1 MKKDLDQQLNIIMNK
16 QFSNQPLVSIIMNC
30 YNGEDYLCESIESVL
45 SQTYKKWEL
54 IFWDNKSEDKSAEIF
69 KSYRDKRFKYYYA
82 PQHTLLYEA
91 RNQAIEK
98 SSGEF
103 IAFLDTD
110 DFWVKDKLELQ
121 IPFFKDLEVGVVYG
135 NLFIVNEKLNNKKI
149 FFKKKK
155 PKGFILDDLLKDYC
169 TSLVTLVI
177 RKSFLKDYQPAFD
190 RSFHIIGDF
199 DLMIRMSSKYKFE
212 CVDKPI
218 ASWRSHWKNESLL
231 KKKTQIKE
239 LKIWYKKMQNYP
251 IIFNNKNFSHINNI
265 INNLETV
272 SLILD
277 NDREGAKLQ
286 IRKMPYSLKKIKF
299 LIALFLPKNFVKR
312 FIQF

>member
-1 MKKDLDQQLNIIMNK
+1 MNK

-149 FFKKKK
+149 FLKKKM

-169 TSLVTLVI
+169 TGLVTLVI
-177 RKSFLKDYQPAFD
+177 RKSFLKDYQSVFD

-251 IIFNNKNFSHINNI
+251 IIFNNKNFSNINNI

-277 NDREGAKLQ
+277 SDRKKARLQ
-286 IRKMPYSLKKIKF
+286 IKKMPYSLKKIKF

-312 FIQF
+312 FIRF

>member
-1 MKKDLDQQLNIIMNK
+1 MKKDLNQQLNILMNK
-16 QFSNQPLVSIIMNC
+16 QTNYQPLVSIIMNC
-30 YNGEDYLCESIESVL
+30 YNGEAYLYESIESVI
-45 SQTYKKWEL
+45 SQTYKNWEL

-69 KSYRDKRFKYYYA
+69 KSYKDKRFKYYYA

-149 FFKKKK
+149 FSKKKM

-177 RKSFLKDYQPAFD
+177 RKSFLKDYQSVFD
-190 RSFHIIGDF
+190 RSFHIMGDF

-277 NDREGAKLQ
+277 NDRKKARLQ
-286 IRKMPYSLKKIKF
+286 IKKMPYSLKKIKF
-299 LIALFLPKNFVKR
+299 LIALFLPKNFIER
-312 FIQF
+312 FIRF

>member
-1 MKKDLDQQLNIIMNK
+1 MNK

-30 YNGEDYLCESIESVL
+30 YNGEAYLCESIESVL

-103 IAFLDTD
+103 VAFLDTD
-110 DFWVKDKLELQ
+110 DFWAQDKLELQ

-135 NLFIVNEKLNNKKI
+135 NLFIVNEKLNTKKI
-149 FFKKKK
+149 FLKKKK

-169 TSLVTLVI
+169 TGLVTLVI
-177 RKSFLKDYQPAFD
+177 RKSFLDNNQPAFD
-190 RSFHIIGDF
+190 GSFNIMGDF

-231 KKKTQIKE
+231 KKNDQVKE
-239 LKIWYKKMQNYP
+239 LRIWSKKMENYP
-251 IIFNNKNFSHINNI
+251 IIFNNKNFSHINNKI
-265 INNLETV
+265 DNLETV

-277 NDREGAKLQ
+277 NDRERAKLQ

>member
-1 MKKDLDQQLNIIMNK
+1 MNK

-149 FFKKKK
+149 FLKKKK

-177 RKSFLKDYQPAFD
+177 RKSFLKDYQSVFD

-239 LKIWYKKMQNYP
+239 LKIWSKKMQNYP

-277 NDREGAKLQ
+277 SDRKKARLQ
-286 IRKMPYSLKKIKF
+286 IKKMPYSLKKIKF

>member
-1 MKKDLDQQLNIIMNK
+1 MNK
-16 QFSNQPLVSIIMNC
+16 EFSNQPLVSIIMNC
-30 YNGEDYLCESIESVL
+30 YNGEVYLCESIESVL
-45 SQTYKKWEL
+45 SQTYKNWEL
-54 IFWDNKSEDKSAEIF
+54 IFWDNRSVDKSAEIF
-69 KSYRDKRFKYYYA
+69 KSYKDKRFKYYYA
-82 PQHTLLYEA
+82 SQHTPLYDA
-91 RNQAIEK
+91 RNKAIEK

-110 DFWVKDKLELQ
+110 DFWEKDKLELQ

-135 NLFIVNEKLNNKKI
+135 NLFIVNEKLNTRKTFLKKKI
-149 FFKKKK
+149 N
-155 PKGFILDDLLKDYC
+155 PRGYILDDLLKDYC

-177 RKSFLKDYQPAFD
+177 RKSFLKDYQSVFD

-231 KKKTQIKE
+231 KKKNQIKE
-239 LKIWYKKMQNYP
+239 LKIWSRTMRNYP
-251 IIFNNKNFSHINNI
+251 IIFNNKNFSNINNI

-277 NDREGAKLQ
+277 NDRKKAKLQ
-286 IRKMPYSLKKIKF
+286 IKKMPYSFKKIKY
-299 LIALFLPKNFVKR
+299 LIALLLPNNFVKR
-312 FIQF
+312 FI

>member
-1 MKKDLDQQLNIIMNK
+1 MNK
-16 QFSNQPLVSIIMNC
+16 QFSDQPLVSIIMNC

-110 DFWVKDKLELQ
+110 DFWAKDKLELQ
-121 IPFFKDLEVGVVYG
+121 IPFFKNLEVGVVYG

-149 FFKKKK
+149 FLKKKK

-177 RKSFLKDYQPAFD
+177 RKSFLKDYQSAFD
-190 RSFHIIGDF
+190 GSFHIIGDF

-251 IIFNNKNFSHINNI
+251 IIFNNKNFSNINNI

-277 NDREGAKLQ
+277 NDRKKARLQ
-286 IRKMPYSLKKIKF
+286 IKKMPYSLKKIKF

-312 FIQF
+312 FI

>member
-1 MKKDLDQQLNIIMNK
+1 MNRE
-16 QFSNQPLVSIIMNC
+16 FSNQPLVSIIMNC
-30 YNGEDYLCESIESVL
+30 YNGEAYLCESIESVL
-45 SQTYKKWEL
+45 SQTYKNWEL
-54 IFWDNKSEDKSAEIF
+54 IFWDNKSVDKSAEIF
-69 KSYRDKRFKYYYA
+69 KSYKDKRFKYYYA

-103 IAFLDTD
+103 VAFLDTD
-110 DFWVKDKLELQ
+110 DFWAKDKLELQ

-135 NLFIVNEKLNNKKI
+135 NLFIVNEKLNTKKI
-149 FFKKKK
+149 FLKGKK
-155 PKGFILDDLLKDYC
+155 PRGFILNDLLKDYC
-169 TSLVTLVI
+169 TGLVTLVI
-177 RKSFLKDYQPAFD
+177 RKSFLDNNQPAFD
-190 RSFHIIGDF
+190 GSFDIMGDF

-218 ASWRSHWKNESLL
+218 ASWRSHWKNASLL

-265 INNLETV
+265 INNLETI

-277 NDREGAKLQ
+277 NDRKKAMLQ
-286 IRKMPYSLKKIKF
+286 IKKMPYSLKKIKF
-299 LIALFLPKNFVKR
+299 LIALFLPKNFIER
-312 FIQF
+312 FIRF